1 VPNSDVF
8 IDHRPLDLDQ
18 IEQAWIH
25 FSCRA
30 LNVERSL
37 VQIEPAH
44 CDQAPKTTDAFLAIN
59 NPNTALKGRGKAIK
73 YMQQDLIAKV
83 PVTVLTGYLG
93 AGKTTLLNHI
103 LTAPHEKRYAVI
115 VNEFGEIGIDH
126 DLIVDVDEEIFEL
139 NNGCVCCSVR
149 GDLIRIL
156 GALFR
161 RGQTFDGVIIETTG
175 LADPAPV
182 AQTFFAD
189 DEIKNRAY
197 LDAVVS
203 VVDAVHIAAQIEHSR
218 EAAEQIAFADVI
230 VLNKI
235 DAATPEQLASAQAI
249 IRALNRGARVVTTS
263 RSQVDLDTILD
274 LGAFSLDRAV
284 SLDPHF
290 LPSDHHHHDHGH
302 RHDHGHGHHH
312 AHRHYEGI
320 DSIAM
325 RVSAPLSEASF
336 DAWLSDLVAN
346 RGLDILRLKGVLQM
360 GDDPRRYIIHGVHM
374 MLEGDYLGPWPA
386 GSVPESRFVLI
397 GRNLAD
403 PLVRAEIEAGFRA
416 CVA

>member
-1 VPNSDVF
+1 MQSDS
-8 IDHRPLDLDQ
+8 R
-18 IEQAWIH
+18 
-25 FSCRA
+25 
-30 LNVERSL
+30 
-37 VQIEPAH
+37 
-44 CDQAPKTTDAFLAIN
+44 
-59 NPNTALKGRGKAIK
+59 
-73 YMQQDLIAKV
+73 AKV

-103 LTAPHEKRYAVI
+103 LTAPHAKRYAVI

-203 VVDAVHIAAQIEHSR
+203 VVDAVHIAGQIEQSQ
-218 EAAEQIAFADVI
+218 EAVEQIAFADVI
-230 VLNKI
+230 VLNKV
-235 DAATPEQLASAQAI
+235 DAASPEQLAAAQAI
-249 IRALNRGARVVTTS
+249 IQRLNRGARVVTTS
-263 RSQVDLDTILD
+263 RSQVDLDAIFN
-274 LGAFSLDRAV
+274 LGAFSLERAM

-290 LPSDHHHHDHGH
+290 LPTDHHHHDDG
-302 RHDHGHGHHH
+302 HDHGHDHGHKHDRAHHH
-312 AHRHYEGI
+312 HQDHEHNHYEGI

-325 RVSAPLSEASF
+325 RVTAPLSEALF
-336 DAWLSDLVAN
+336 DAWLSDLVGN
-346 RGLDILRLKGVLQM
+346 RGPDILRLKGVLQM
-360 GDDPRRYIIHGVHM
+360 SDDPRRYIIHGVHM
-374 MLEGDYLGPWPA
+374 MLEGDYQGPWPA
-386 GSVPESRFVLI
+386 DSTPESRFVLI

-416 CVA
+416 CAA